1 MSIIN
6 FRYGAAA
13 ITITKFWTDFKAVVS
28 QKSLHMQYEE
38 DSNVY
43 YIYSIDGNIAY
54 LCFIYKGTVPASA
67 VNYTQLQNDADKAD
81 WVNNYLPTANSSAQ
95 PSSVLASATVKAA
108 NTAPLASDTSLVTVI
123 SPNQQ
128 PIPVSGNF
136 SVSTTGLAQDSTLT
150 SGNQLTKIS
159 NGTNFAAVDNV
170 SPGTSEYGLV
180 TRNIPSGIQNI
191 TGSVTG
197 SGNFTV
203 IQGTASALKTSAL
216 ITDGTNIA
224 TIKSASTQAQAVDT
238 SLIVQISPNQSAI
251 PISGTISATIDTTL
265 LAKEATL
272 SSLSG
277 KFGSLGQQTMA
288 ASAPVVIASN
298 QSPIPI
304 SGSISIDTSLLAK
317 DATLTDGTLK
327 SKLTD
332 GTNTAAI
339 DNATPGSTD
348 YGLVVRNIPSGTQ
361 PISGTITANAGTG
374 NFTVVQSSA
383 AALNASV
390 TQSGTWN
397 VGINT
402 ALPAGSNTIGNV
414 NINGTPSVTISG
426 TPGVVVSGTV
436 TSNIGTT
443 NGLALDAT
451 VSTMSGKLPASVG
464 QKAMSASLPVVL
476 ASDQSSLTINGTVTS
491 DIGITNGLAL
501 DATLVD
507 GTQQTK
513 ITDGTHTLPILNTSL
528 AGTEY
533 GIVVRSIPSGTQTIS
548 GSVNASLTSSLPT
561 GSNTIGAV
569 TGSGNF
575 TVIQPTASNLNATV
589 TGTVIANLGTVAGL
603 ALDTTISTMS
613 GKLPASVGQK
623 VMSASLPV
631 VLASDQGSIS
641 TTISGTPAVTVTSG
655 SIVVSQTTASNLNAN
670 VIGTVTS
677 NIGTTNGLALD
688 ATLTSGSQLTQLSN
702 GSHSTAITNA
712 TPGSTDY
719 ALVVRNIPSGTQ
731 TISGS
736 VTANIGTTNGL
747 ALDSTLSTLSGKI
760 PSLGSTTSSASLPV
774 VIASDQAPIPISGT
788 ISATI
793 DTSLLAKDTTLTDGS
808 QQSKIASPKG
818 MLFPGVISS
827 NYNIATKCQA
837 KFTSGT
843 SSHNATFTSKIV
855 SYSGGDVSWNYADG
869 GTDTLYMIPGLIYE
883 VAVSQINLSG
893 TTVND
898 LQIFI

>member
-1 MSIIN
+1 
-6 FRYGAAA
+6 
-13 ITITKFWTDFKAVVS
+13 
-28 QKSLHMQYEE
+28 
-38 DSNVY
+38 
-43 YIYSIDGNIAY
+43 
-54 LCFIYKGTVPASA
+54 
-67 VNYTQLQNDADKAD
+67 
-81 WVNNYLPTANSSAQ
+81 
-95 PSSVLASATVKAA
+95 
-108 NTAPLASDTSLVTVI
+108 
-123 SPNQQ
+123 
-128 PIPVSGNF
+128 
-136 SVSTTGLAQDSTLT
+136 
-150 SGNQLTKIS
+150 
-159 NGTNFAAVDNV
+159 
-170 SPGTSEYGLV
+170 
-180 TRNIPSGIQNI
+180 
-191 TGSVTG
+191 
-197 SGNFTV
+197 
-203 IQGTASALKTSAL
+203 
-216 ITDGTNIA
+216 
-224 TIKSASTQAQAVDT
+224 
-238 SLIVQISPNQSAI
+238 
-251 PISGTISATIDTTL
+251 
-265 LAKEATL
+265 
-272 SSLSG
+272 
-277 KFGSLGQQTMA
+277 
-288 ASAPVVIASN
+288 
-298 QSPIPI
+298 
-304 SGSISIDTSLLAK
+304 
-317 DATLTDGTLK
+317 
-327 SKLTD
+327 
-332 GTNTAAI
+332 
-339 DNATPGSTD
+339 
-348 YGLVVRNIPSGTQ
+348 
-361 PISGTITANAGTG
+361 
-374 NFTVVQSSA
+374 
-383 AALNASV
+383 
-390 TQSGTWN
+390 
-397 VGINT
+397 
-402 ALPAGSNTIGNV
+402 
-414 NINGTPSVTISG
+414 
-426 TPGVVVSGTV
+426 
-436 TSNIGTT
+436 
-443 NGLALDAT
+443 
-451 VSTMSGKLPASVG
+451 
-464 QKAMSASLPVVL
+464 
-476 ASDQSSLTINGTVTS
+476 
-491 DIGITNGLAL
+491 
-501 DATLVD
+501 
-507 GTQQTK
+507 
-513 ITDGTHTLPILNTSL
+513 
-528 AGTEY
+528 
-533 GIVVRSIPSGTQTIS
+533 
-548 GSVNASLTSSLPT
+548 
-561 GSNTIGAV
+561 
-569 TGSGNF
+569 
-575 TVIQPTASNLNATV
+575 
-589 TGTVIANLGTVAGL
+589 
-603 ALDTTISTMS
+603 MS